1 MPKGITIRRMD
12 RSFAAEPAAD
22 AAAGG
27 ESARLS
33 GVGDSFGFGP
43 SRSFDLPI
51 GTDLGGVIIVRRLA
65 EGGMGRVYEGRQL
78 APDRAVAVKVI
89 REGFAGER
97 LVRRFEQEAHLLAR
111 LRHPHVAQIHMLGT
125 FEHDSARVP
134 YFVMELVEG
143 ALPLDRF
150 ATDRRLSVRERMVL
164 MHRVAAAVAH
174 GHRLGI
180 VHRDLKP
187 GNLLVGSDGEPKV
200 IDFGVARPLDADLV
214 ATTLRTDAG
223 EIVGTLRYMSPEQLE
238 ADPAGISS
246 ATDVYAL
253 GLVLHELLTG
263 ELPYELRGATLMAA
277 ARIVRDQEPP
287 IESRVRQS
295 ATDDPT
301 VDAAAA
307 RRLAAIV
314 GKCLRMPPAARYPSA
329 AELEMDLARWLA
341 GEPVVARPE
350 GWAGRCGRFMRRHR
364 AAVVVATVLV
374 AAVAVVGLVSL
385 ETSRQRDLAGR
396 HRSEAVLQR
405 DRAAREAAE
414 ARVWRA
420 AEAFERGHVG
430 LARSLVA
437 EAAAA
442 SPRTDR
448 PPIEVK
454 LLAALLDDALDESQA
469 VLRGHTARVTSVAA
483 AGPVVA
489 TGSEDGTARI
499 WSAVGNAAWTQTH
512 RLEGHTAAIW
522 GVALSA
528 DGSRVATASA
538 DQTARIW
545 DADSGETLATLRGH
559 SGPLYGVAFAPDGLL
574 VATASA
580 DRTARLWTPA
590 GRESGV
596 LSGHDET
603 VFGIAFSGDGER
615 LATASRDKTVRLWDV
630 ARRSNLAILE
640 GHERRVFNVGFAAD
654 AGRLVSASEDGTA
667 RVWNLA
673 SKAVTGTLEHP
684 SRLNAA
690 VFGPGGTIVTGA
702 VDGLL
707 RIWDPQTGRETGRLR
722 GHSDGIWS
730 VAMLGDGRIVTGS
743 ADTTA
748 RIWDLAASAEPVVR
762 CGSGVLAVAV
772 APLGTTMA
780 TGHADGSV
788 GLWDLATLR
797 PIRRI
802 TVGAGRV
809 NGVAFSPD
817 GGRLAAA
824 CQDGSVHVVSI
835 PSDHAD
841 PAADI
846 TIAGSGRP
854 IYAAAFAPDGGRI
867 ATAGDDGRVRI
878 YDSDSGDEA
887 ADALVHRGRV
897 LGVAWSPDGSRI
909 ATACGD
915 RSVRLWPAAGRGD
928 PASLDGHTAA
938 VNWVSFSPV
947 GAELA
952 SCSSDGTVRLWD
964 VESGRPRAV
973 LEGPVGQ
980 VWEVA
985 FSPDGS
991 RIAAVGV
998 DRRLHL
1004 WESQSG
1010 RHLLAVAG
1018 HGEEVWAVAFTPD
1031 GTGLVSGS
1039 WDGTARV
1046 WGRSPVDLQQRRV
1059 GR

>member
-1 MPKGITIRRMD
+1 M
-12 RSFAAEPAAD
+12 
-22 AAAGG
+22 
-27 ESARLS
+27 
-33 GVGDSFGFGP
+33 
-43 SRSFDLPI
+43 

-65 EGGMGRVYEGRQL
+65 EGGMGRVYEARQL
-78 APDRAVAVKVI
+78 APDRAVAVKVV

-97 LVRRFEQEAHLLAR
+97 LVRRCEQEAHMLAR
-111 LRHPHVAQIHMLGT
+111 LRHPHVAQIYMLGT

-134 YFVMELVEG
+134 YFVMELVAG
-143 ALPLDRF
+143 ALPIDRF
-150 ATDRRLSVRERMVL
+150 AGERRLSVRERMVL
-164 MHRVAAAVAH
+164 VHRVAAAVAH

-187 GNLLVGSDGEPKV
+187 GNLLVGADGEPKV
-200 IDFGVARPLDADLV
+200 IDFGVARPLDADMV

-223 EIVGTLRYMSPEQLE
+223 EIVGTLRYMSPEQLD

-253 GLVLHELLTG
+253 GLVIHELLTG
-263 ELPYELRGATLMAA
+263 ELPYELRGATLVAA
-277 ARIVRDQEPP
+277 ARIVREQESP

-295 ATDDPT
+295 AVTDPT

-314 GKCLRMPPAARYPSA
+314 GKCLRKPPAARYPSA
-329 AELEMDLARWLA
+329 SELEMDLARWLA

-350 GWAGRCGRFMRRHR
+350 GWVGRCGRLMRRHR
-364 AAVVVATVLV
+364 AAVVVATMLV
-374 AAVAVVGLVSL
+374 ASVAVISLVSL
-385 ETSRQRDLAGR
+385 ETRRQRELAAS
-396 HRSEAVLQR
+396 HESEAVLQR

-420 AEAFERGHVG
+420 AEAFDRGHVV

-442 SPRTDR
+442 APRTDR
-448 PPIEVK
+448 PPIEVR
-454 LLAALLDDALDESQA
+454 LLAALLDDAIDESLA

-483 AGPVVA
+483 AGPVVV

-499 WSAVGNAAWTQTH
+499 WSAVGAAGWTETH

-522 GVALSA
+522 GVAVSA
-528 DGSRVATASA
+528 DGTRVATASA

-545 DADSGETLATLRGH
+545 DAESGQTLGTLRGH
-559 SGPLYGVAFAPDGLL
+559 DGPLYGVAFAPDGSL

-580 DRTARLWTPA
+580 DRTARLWTTA
-590 GRESGV
+590 GVEAGV

-603 VFGIAFSGDGER
+603 VFGIALSGDGAR

-630 ARRSNLAILE
+630 ARRASLAVME

-654 AGRLVSASEDGTA
+654 DGRLVSASEDGTA

-673 SKAVTGTLEHP
+673 SQAAGSTLVHP
-684 SRLNAA
+684 ARVNAA
-690 VFGPGGTIVTGA
+690 VFGPGGTIVTGG
-702 VDGLL
+702 VDGLV
-707 RIWDPQTGRETGRLR
+707 RIWDPQAGHEIGRLR

-730 VAMLGDGRIVTGS
+730 VAILGDGRIVTGS

-748 RIWDLAASAEPVVR
+748 RIWDPAASAEPVVR

-772 APLGTTMA
+772 ATPGTTMA

-797 PIRRI
+797 QIRRI

-824 CQDGSVHVVSI
+824 CQDGFVHVVALR
-835 PSDHAD
+835 SDRRD
-841 PAADI
+841 PVVGPTAEITAKPTAGVTTRPEANV

-854 IYAAAFAPDGGRI
+854 IYAAVFAPDGDRI
-867 ATAGDDGRVRI
+867 ATACDDGRVRI
-878 YDSDSGDEA
+878 YDLDSGDEV

-897 LGVAWSPDGSRI
+897 LGVSWSPDGSRI

-915 RSVRLWPAAGRGD
+915 RSVRLWPAAGGGN
-928 PASLDGHTAA
+928 PSSLDGHTAA
-938 VNWVSFSPV
+938 VNWVAFSPA
-947 GAELA
+947 GDSLA
-952 SCSSDGTVRLWD
+952 SCSSDGTVRLWE

-1004 WESQSG
+1004 WEAESG
-1010 RHLLAVAG
+1010 RHLLAVVG

-1031 GTGLVSGS
+1031 GAGIVSGS

-1046 WGRSPVDLQQRRV
+1046 WGRSPVDLQARR
-1059 GR
+1059 GAAR